1 MILNRKTIIV
11 HYVVSLDDPP
21 NQDDCIYSEIETRG
35 LNTEDRANTIGIITL
50 LVEKKPTGSDCSDY
64 SPPFHPP
71 SPPLQATIPNQTR
84 KSCANEEARRG

>member
-1 MILNRKTIIV
+1 MILNRETIIV

-71 SPPLQATIPNQTR
+71 SPRYKRQSLTKPW